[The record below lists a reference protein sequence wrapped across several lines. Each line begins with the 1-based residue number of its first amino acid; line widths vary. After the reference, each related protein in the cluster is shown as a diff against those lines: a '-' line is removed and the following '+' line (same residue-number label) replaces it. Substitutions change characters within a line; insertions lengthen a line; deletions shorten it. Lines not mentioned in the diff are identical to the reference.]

1 MEDYI
6 ERIIDGGDINKMHE
20 LSEILEELL
29 EGLKKTDE
37 ELYKEYELELYEMA
51 YGRKLNE
58 EMAEEIVS
66 KMRPYRKRWT
76 IGETRD
82 MQMRYGATDIDEID
96 FFVVINSAYNDYR
109 DIFQDNIEDYVMFT
123 IDFIRDEDAKADKVF
138 LYFTTI
144 VEE

>member
-1 MEDYI
+1 MEEYI

-29 EGLKKTDE
+29 SELQKTNE

-51 YGRKLNE
+51 FGRKLNK
-58 EMAEEIVS
+58 EMAEEIVR
-66 KMRPYRKRWT
+66 KMQPYGMRWALS
-76 IGETRD
+76 ETRD
-82 MQMRYGATDIDEID
+82 IQMKYGASNIDEID

-109 DIFQDNIEDYVMFT
+109 DLFQDNVEDYVIFT
-123 IDFIRDEDAKADKVF
+123 MNFIRDEDAKDDKVF
-138 LYFTTI
+138 LYFTTL

>member
-123 IDFIRDEDAKADKVF
+123 IDFIRDEDAKTDKVF